1 MNDDLKEVLRVGE
14 NRVEFVD
21 FRMYEDRDSYTKEN
35 IYGINVSKIKEIIK
49 YPNPKEIIS
58 VHGKSDV
65 LEGMINLRGEVI
77 PIVNLAKWLSIK
89 EPQDPLIAKSKKII
103 VANFNNVTVGF
114 IVHEAKRIRRF
125 TWSDIK
131 PPNDVLSSQYENKI
145 IGTINNIDDED
156 KEKVLLIVDFEKIC
170 EELGIFG
177 AENVEKIEND
187 ISNYKVSRKANV
199 LIADDSSIARK
210 IIKEAI
216 KPITEK
222 LYETKDGQEAWELLN
237 TLYETSNG
245 NIKSLLD
252 LVITDVEMPNMDGFT
267 LTKKIKEDPRFSTLP
282 VVVNTSLSGGAN
294 LAKAKSVGADDFCTK
309 FIAEE
314 FVRAVTN
321 NVK

>member
-21 FRMYEDRDSYTKEN
+21 FRMYEDRDNYTKEN
-35 IYGINVSKIKEIIK
+35 IYGINVAKIKEIIK

-77 PIVNLAKWLSIK
+77 PIVNLAKWLNIK

-145 IGTINNIDDED
+145 IGTINNIEDED

-216 KPITEK
+216 EPITEK

>member
-21 FRMYEDRDSYTKEN
+21 FRMYEEKDSYTKEN
-35 IYGINVSKIKEIIK
+35 IYGINVAKIKEIIK

-77 PIVNLAKWLSIK
+77 PIVNLAKWLNIK

>member
-21 FRMYEDRDSYTKEN
+21 FRMYEDRSGYTKEN

-49 YPNPKEIIS
+49 YPDPKEIIS

-77 PIVNLAKWLSIK
+77 PIVNLAKWLNIK
-89 EPQDPLIAKSKKII
+89 EPQDPSIAKSKKII

-125 TWSDIK
+125 AWSDIK

-170 EELGIFG
+170 EELGIFSK
-177 AENVEKIEND
+177 EDVEKIEKG
-187 ISNYKVSRKANV
+187 ISNVKVSRKANV
-199 LIADDSSIARK
+199 LIADDSSMARK

-216 KPITEK
+216 DPITEK

-252 LVITDVEMPNMDGFT
+252 LIITDVEMPNMDGFT
-267 LTKKIKEDPRFSTLP
+267 LTKKIKEDPRFQTLP
-282 VVVNTSLSGGAN
+282 VVINTSLSGGAN

>member
-1 MNDDLKEVLRVGE
+1 M
-14 NRVEFVD
+14 
-21 FRMYEDRDSYTKEN
+21 
-35 IYGINVSKIKEIIK
+35 
-49 YPNPKEIIS
+49 
-58 VHGKSDV
+58 
-65 LEGMINLRGEVI
+65 
-77 PIVNLAKWLSIK
+77 LA
-89 EPQDPLIAKSKKII
+89 
-103 VANFNNVTVGF
+103 
-114 IVHEAKRIRRF
+114 
-125 TWSDIK
+125 
-131 PPNDVLSSQYENKI
+131 SQYENKI

-156 KEKVLLIVDFEKIC
+156 KDKVLLIVDFEKIC

-177 AENVEKIEND
+177 AENVEKIEKD
-187 ISNYKVSRKANV
+187 ISSAKISRKANV

-245 NIKSLLD
+245 NIKSMLD

-267 LTKKIKEDPRFSTLP
+267 LTKKIKEDPRFESLP

>member
-21 FRMYEDRDSYTKEN
+21 FRMYEEKDSYTKEN

-77 PIVNLAKWLSIK
+77 PIVNLAKWLNIK

>member
-1 MNDDLKEVLRVGE
+1 MNDELKEVLRVGE

-21 FRMYEDRDSYTKEN
+21 FRMFEDRSGYIKEN
-35 IYGINVSKIKEIIK
+35 IYGINVAKIKEIIK
-49 YPNPKEIIS
+49 YPDPKEIIS
-58 VHGKSDV
+58 IHGKSDV

-77 PIVNLAKWLSIK
+77 PIVNLAKWLNIK
-89 EPQDPLIAKSKKII
+89 EPQDPSITKNKKII

-125 TWSDIK
+125 AWSDIK

-145 IGTINNIDDED
+145 IGTINNIDDDD

-177 AENVEKIEND
+177 TENVQRIEKD
-187 ISNYKVSRKANV
+187 MSNVKISRKANV

-237 TLYETSNG
+237 TLYESSNG
-245 NIKSLLD
+245 NIKSMVD

-267 LTKKIKEDPRFSTLP
+267 LTKKIKEDPRFESLP
-282 VVVNTSLSGGAN
+282 VVVNTSLSWGAN

>member
-21 FRMYEDRDSYTKEN
+21 FRMYEEKDNYTKEN

-77 PIVNLAKWLSIK
+77 PIVNLAKWLNIK

-125 TWSDIK
+125 AWSDIK

-170 EELGIFG
+170 EELGIFSKED
-177 AENVEKIEND
+177 AERIEKG
-187 ISNYKVSRKANV
+187 ISNTKVSRKANV

-216 KPITEK
+216 EPITEK

>member
-1 MNDDLKEVLRVGE
+1 MNDELKEVLRVGE

-21 FRMYEDRDSYTKEN
+21 FRMFEDRSGYIKEN
-35 IYGINVSKIKEIIK
+35 IYGINVAKIKEIIK
-49 YPNPKEIIS
+49 YPDPKEIIS
-58 VHGKSDV
+58 IHGKSDV

-77 PIVNLAKWLSIK
+77 PIVNLAKWLNIK
-89 EPQDPLIAKSKKII
+89 EPQDPSITKNKKII

-125 TWSDIK
+125 AWSDIK

-145 IGTINNIDDED
+145 IGTINNIDDDD

-177 AENVEKIEND
+177 TENVQRIEKD
-187 ISNYKVSRKANV
+187 MSNVKISRKANV

-237 TLYETSNG
+237 TLYESSNG
-245 NIKSLLD
+245 NIKSMVD

-267 LTKKIKEDPRFSTLP
+267 LTKKIKEDPRFESLP

>member
-21 FRMYEDRDSYTKEN
+21 FRMYEEKDSYTKEN

-125 TWSDIK
+125 AWSDIK

>member
-21 FRMYEDRDSYTKEN
+21 FRMYEEKDNYTKEN

-77 PIVNLAKWLSIK
+77 PIVNLAKWLNIK

-125 TWSDIK
+125 AWSDIK
-131 PPNDVLSSQYENKI
+131 PPNYVLSSQYENKI

>member
-21 FRMYEDRDSYTKEN
+21 FRMYEEKDSYTKEN
-35 IYGINVSKIKEIIK
+35 IYGINVAKIKEIIK

-77 PIVNLAKWLSIK
+77 PIVNLAKWLNIK

-170 EELGIFG
+170 QELGIFG
-177 AENVEKIEND
+177 KEDVERIEKG
-187 ISNYKVSRKANV
+187 ISNIKVSRKANV

>member
-21 FRMYEDRDSYTKEN
+21 FRMYEDKDSYTKEN
-35 IYGINVSKIKEIIK
+35 IYGINVAKIKEIIK

-77 PIVNLAKWLSIK
+77 PIVNLAKWLNIK

-177 AENVEKIEND
+177 AENVEKIEKD

-216 KPITEK
+216 EPITEK

-237 TLYETSNG
+237 TLHETSNG

>member
-1 MNDDLKEVLRVGE
+1 MNDELKEVLRVGE

-21 FRMYEDRDSYTKEN
+21 FRMFEDRSGYIKEN
-35 IYGINVSKIKEIIK
+35 IYGINVAKIKEIIK
-49 YPNPKEIIS
+49 YPDPKEIIS
-58 VHGKSDV
+58 IHGKSDV

-77 PIVNLAKWLSIK
+77 PIVNLAKWLNIK
-89 EPQDPLIAKSKKII
+89 EPQDPSITKNKKII

-125 TWSDIK
+125 AWSDIK

-145 IGTINNIDDED
+145 IGTINNIDDDD

-177 AENVEKIEND
+177 TENVQRKDMSNVKI
-187 ISNYKVSRKANV
+187 SRKANV

-237 TLYETSNG
+237 TLYESSNG
-245 NIKSLLD
+245 NIKSMVD

-267 LTKKIKEDPRFSTLP
+267 LTKKIKEDPRFESLP

>member
-21 FRMYEDRDSYTKEN
+21 FRMYEEKDSYTKEN

-77 PIVNLAKWLSIK
+77 PIVNLAKWLNIK

-125 TWSDIK
+125 AWSDIK

>member
-21 FRMYEDRDSYTKEN
+21 FRMYEEKDSYTKEN
-35 IYGINVSKIKEIIK
+35 IYGINVAKIKEIIK

-77 PIVNLAKWLSIK
+77 PIVNLAKWLNIK

-187 ISNYKVSRKANV
+187 ILNYKVSRKANV

>member
-1 MNDDLKEVLRVGE
+1 MNDELKEVLRVGE

-21 FRMYEDRDSYTKEN
+21 FRMFEDRSGYIKEN
-35 IYGINVSKIKEIIK
+35 IYGINVAKIKEIIK
-49 YPNPKEIIS
+49 YPDPKEIIS
-58 VHGKSDV
+58 IHGKSDV

-77 PIVNLAKWLSIK
+77 PIVNLAKWLNIK
-89 EPQDPLIAKSKKII
+89 EPQDPSITKNKKII

-125 TWSDIK
+125 AWSDIK
-131 PPNDVLSSQYENKI
+131 PPNDVLSSQYDNKI

-156 KEKVLLIVDFEKIC
+156 KDKVLLIVDFEKIC

-177 AENVEKIEND
+177 AENIEKIEKD
-187 ISNYKVSRKANV
+187 MTSAKISRKANV

-237 TLYETSNG
+237 TLYESSNG
-245 NIKSLLD
+245 NIKSMVD

-267 LTKKIKEDPRFSTLP
+267 LTKKIKEDPRFESLP

>member
-21 FRMYEDRDSYTKEN
+21 FRMYEEKDSYTKEN

-77 PIVNLAKWLSIK
+77 PIVNLAKWLNIR
-89 EPQDPLIAKSKKII
+89 EPQDPSIAKTKKII

>member
-21 FRMYEDRDSYTKEN
+21 FRMYEEKDSYTKEN

-267 LTKKIKEDPRFSTLP
+267 LTKKIKEDSRFSTLP

>member
-1 MNDDLKEVLRVGE
+1 MNDELKEVLRVGE

-21 FRMYEDRDSYTKEN
+21 FRMFEDRSGYIKEN
-35 IYGINVSKIKEIIK
+35 IYGINVAKIKEIIK
-49 YPNPKEIIS
+49 YPDPKEIIS
-58 VHGKSDV
+58 IHGKSDV

-77 PIVNLAKWLSIK
+77 PIVNLAKWLNIK
-89 EPQDPLIAKSKKII
+89 EPQDPSITKNKKII

-125 TWSDIK
+125 AWSDIK

-145 IGTINNIDDED
+145 IGTINNIDDDD

-177 AENVEKIEND
+177 AENIEKIEKD
-187 ISNYKVSRKANV
+187 MTSAKISRKANV

-222 LYETKDGQEAWELLN
+222 LYETKDGQEAWDLLN

-245 NIKSLLD
+245 NIKSILD

-267 LTKKIKEDPRFSTLP
+267 LTKKIKEDPRFESLP

>member
-21 FRMYEDRDSYTKEN
+21 FRMYEDRDNYTKEN
-35 IYGINVSKIKEIIK
+35 IYGINVAKIKEIIK

-77 PIVNLAKWLSIK
+77 PIVNLAKWLNIK

-145 IGTINNIDDED
+145 IGTINNIEDED

>member
-21 FRMYEDRDSYTKEN
+21 FRMYEDKDSYTKEN
-35 IYGINVSKIKEIIK
+35 IYGINVAKIKEIIK

-77 PIVNLAKWLSIK
+77 PIVNLAKWLNIK

-125 TWSDIK
+125 AWSDIK

-145 IGTINNIDDED
+145 IGTINNIEDED

>member
-1 MNDDLKEVLRVGE
+1 MSDDLKEVLKVGE

-21 FRMYEDRDSYTKEN
+21 FRMYEDRNDYMKEN

-49 YPNPKEIIS
+49 YPDPKEIIS

-65 LEGMINLRGEVI
+65 LEGMINLRGEVV
-77 PIVNLAKWLSIK
+77 PIVNLAKWLNMK
-89 EPQDPLIAKSKKII
+89 EPKSQSIAKTKKVI

-114 IVHEAKRIRRF
+114 VVHEAKRIRRF

-131 PPNDVLSSQYENKI
+131 PPNDVLSSQYDNKI

-156 KEKVLLIVDFEKIC
+156 KDKVLLIVDFEKIC

-177 AENVEKIEND
+177 AENIEKIEKD
-187 ISNYKVSRKANV
+187 MTSAKISRKANV

-222 LYETKDGQEAWELLN
+222 LYETKDGQEAWDLLN

-245 NIKSLLD
+245 NIKSILD
-252 LVITDVEMPNMDGFT
+252 LVITDVEMPNMDGFK
-267 LTKKIKEDPRFSTLP
+267 LTKMIKEDARFELLP

>member
-21 FRMYEDRDSYTKEN
+21 FRMYEEKDSYTKEN

>member
-21 FRMYEDRDSYTKEN
+21 FRMYEEKDSYTKEN

-77 PIVNLAKWLSIK
+77 PIVNLAKWLNIK

-125 TWSDIK
+125 AWSDIK

-170 EELGIFG
+170 QELGIFG

>member
-1 MNDDLKEVLRVGE
+1 MNDELKEVLRVGE

-21 FRMYEDRDSYTKEN
+21 FRMFEDRSGYIKEN
-35 IYGINVSKIKEIIK
+35 IYGINVAKIKEIIK
-49 YPNPKEIIS
+49 YPDPKEIIS
-58 VHGKSDV
+58 IHGKSDV

-77 PIVNLAKWLSIK
+77 PIVNLAKWLNIK
-89 EPQDPLIAKSKKII
+89 EPQDPSITKNKKII

-125 TWSDIK
+125 AWSDIK

-145 IGTINNIDDED
+145 IGTINNIDDDD

-177 AENVEKIEND
+177 TENVQRIEKD
-187 ISNYKVSRKANV
+187 MSNVKISRKANV

-222 LYETKDGQEAWELLN
+222 LYETKDGQEAWDLLN

-245 NIKSLLD
+245 NIKSILD

-267 LTKKIKEDPRFSTLP
+267 LTKKIKEDPRFESLP

>member
-21 FRMYEDRDSYTKEN
+21 FRMYEEKDSYTKEN
-35 IYGINVSKIKEIIK
+35 IYGINVAKIKEIIK

-77 PIVNLAKWLSIK
+77 PIVNLAKWLNIK

-145 IGTINNIDDED
+145 IGTINNIEDED

-177 AENVEKIEND
+177 AENVEKIEKD

-216 KPITEK
+216 EPITEK

>member
-21 FRMYEDRDSYTKEN
+21 FRMYEDRGSYIKEN

-77 PIVNLAKWLSIK
+77 PIVNLAKWLNIK
-89 EPQDPLIAKSKKII
+89 EPQDPAIAKNKKII

-145 IGTINNIDDED
+145 IGTINNVDDED

-177 AENVEKIEND
+177 PENAEKIEKD
-187 ISNYKVSRKANV
+187 ISNVKISRKANV

-237 TLYETSNG
+237 TLYESSNG

-252 LVITDVEMPNMDGFT
+252 LIITDVEMPNMDGFT

>member
-21 FRMYEDRDSYTKEN
+21 FRMYEDKDSYTKEN
-35 IYGINVSKIKEIIK
+35 IYGINVAKIKEIIK

-77 PIVNLAKWLSIK
+77 PIVNLAKWLNIK

>member
-21 FRMYEDRDSYTKEN
+21 FRMYEDKGNYTKEN

-77 PIVNLAKWLSIK
+77 PIVSLAKWLNIK

-125 TWSDIK
+125 AWSDIK

-156 KEKVLLIVDFEKIC
+156 KEKVLLIIDFEKIC

-187 ISNYKVSRKANV
+187 ISNYKISRKANV

>member
-21 FRMYEDRDSYTKEN
+21 FRMYEEKDSYTKEN

-77 PIVNLAKWLSIK
+77 PIVNLAKWLNIK

-145 IGTINNIDDED
+145 IGTINNIEDED

>member
-21 FRMYEDRDSYTKEN
+21 FRMYEEKDSYTKEN

-77 PIVNLAKWLSIK
+77 PIVNLAKWLNIK

-170 EELGIFG
+170 QELGIFG
-177 AENVEKIEND
+177 KEDVERIEKG
-187 ISNYKVSRKANV
+187 ISNIKVSRKANV

>member
-1 MNDDLKEVLRVGE
+1 MNDELKEVLRVGE

-21 FRMYEDRDSYTKEN
+21 FRMFEDRSGYIKEN
-35 IYGINVSKIKEIIK
+35 IYGINVAKIKEIIK
-49 YPNPKEIIS
+49 YPDPKEIIS
-58 VHGKSDV
+58 IHGKSDV

-77 PIVNLAKWLSIK
+77 PIVNLAKWLNIK
-89 EPQDPLIAKSKKII
+89 EPQDPSITKNKKII

-125 TWSDIK
+125 AWSDIK

-156 KEKVLLIVDFEKIC
+156 KDKVLLIVDFEKIC

-177 AENVEKIEND
+177 AENIEKIEKD
-187 ISNYKVSRKANV
+187 MTSAKISRKANV

-237 TLYETSNG
+237 TLYESSNG
-245 NIKSLLD
+245 NIKSMVD

-267 LTKKIKEDPRFSTLP
+267 LTKKIKEDPRFESLP

>member
-21 FRMYEDRDSYTKEN
+21 FRMYEDRGNYTKEN

-77 PIVNLAKWLSIK
+77 PIVNLAKWLNIK
-89 EPQDPLIAKSKKII
+89 EPQDASIAKSKKII

-125 TWSDIK
+125 VWSDIK

-145 IGTINNIDDED
+145 IGTINNIDDEE

-177 AENVEKIEND
+177 QEDVEKMEKG
-187 ISNYKVSRKANV
+187 ISNVKVSRKANV

-210 IIKEAI
+210 IIKQAI
-216 KPITEK
+216 EPITEK

-314 FVRAVTN
+314 FIRAVTN

>member
-21 FRMYEDRDSYTKEN
+21 FRMYEDKDSYTKEN
-35 IYGINVSKIKEIIK
+35 IYGINVAKIKEIIK

-77 PIVNLAKWLSIK
+77 PIVNLAKWLNIK

-145 IGTINNIDDED
+145 IGTINNIEDED

>member
-21 FRMYEDRDSYTKEN
+21 FRMYEDKDSYTKEN
-35 IYGINVSKIKEIIK
+35 IYGINVAKIKEIIK

-77 PIVNLAKWLSIK
+77 PIVNLAKWLNIK

-177 AENVEKIEND
+177 AENVEKIEKD

>member
-21 FRMYEDRDSYTKEN
+21 FRMYEEKDSYTKEN
-35 IYGINVSKIKEIIK
+35 IYGINVAKIKEIIK

-77 PIVNLAKWLSIK
+77 PIVNLAKWLNIK

-177 AENVEKIEND
+177 AENVERIEND
-187 ISNYKVSRKANV
+187 ILNYKVSRKANV

>member
-21 FRMYEDRDSYTKEN
+21 FRMYEEKGSYTKEN
-35 IYGINVSKIKEIIK
+35 IYGINVAKIKEIIK

>member
-1 MNDDLKEVLRVGE
+1 MNDELKEVLRVGE

-21 FRMYEDRDSYTKEN
+21 FRMFEDRSGYIKEN
-35 IYGINVSKIKEIIK
+35 IYGINVAKIKEIIK
-49 YPNPKEIIS
+49 YPDPKEIIS
-58 VHGKSDV
+58 IHGKSDV

-77 PIVNLAKWLSIK
+77 PIVNLAKWLNIK
-89 EPQDPLIAKSKKII
+89 EPQDPSITKNKKII

-125 TWSDIK
+125 AWSDIK
-131 PPNDVLSSQYENKI
+131 PPNDVLSSHYENKI
-145 IGTINNIDDED
+145 IGTINNIDDDD

-177 AENVEKIEND
+177 TENVQRIEKD
-187 ISNYKVSRKANV
+187 MSNVKISRKANV

-237 TLYETSNG
+237 TLYESSNG
-245 NIKSLLD
+245 NIKSMVD

-267 LTKKIKEDPRFSTLP
+267 LTKKIKEDPRFESLP

>member
-1 MNDDLKEVLRVGE
+1 MNDELKEVLRVGE

-21 FRMYEDRDSYTKEN
+21 FRMFEDRSGYIKEN
-35 IYGINVSKIKEIIK
+35 IYGINVAKIKEIIK
-49 YPNPKEIIS
+49 YPDPKEIIS
-58 VHGKSDV
+58 IHGKSDV

-77 PIVNLAKWLSIK
+77 PIVNLAKWLNIK
-89 EPQDPLIAKSKKII
+89 EPQDPSITKNKKII

-131 PPNDVLSSQYENKI
+131 PPNDVLSSQYDNKI

-156 KEKVLLIVDFEKIC
+156 KDKVLLIVDFEKIC

-177 AENVEKIEND
+177 AENIEKIEKD
-187 ISNYKVSRKANV
+187 MTSAKISRKANV

-222 LYETKDGQEAWELLN
+222 LYETKDGQEAWDLLN
-237 TLYETSNG
+237 TLYESSNG
-245 NIKSLLD
+245 NIKSMVD

-267 LTKKIKEDPRFSTLP
+267 LTKKIKEDPRFESLP